1 MGRLCRLAELPDPGS
16 ARFEMPEHPYGYS
29 LCVVHSNGQVH
40 AYLNSCPHT
49 DSPMDWTP
57 GDFLSS
63 DRQYIQCSLHG
74 ALFEVD
80 GGRCVAGPC
89 RGDRLTPVQVYVEN
103 GLLMLRESVD

>member
-1 MGRLCRLAELPDPGS
+1 
-16 ARFEMPEHPYGYS
+16 
-29 LCVVHSNGQVH
+29 
-40 AYLNSCPHT
+40 
-49 DSPMDWTP
+49 MDWTP

-103 GLLMLRESVD
+103 GLLMLGESFD